1 MSVSQFVIFCTIVL
15 IAAIVQGVSGFTFG
29 MMVLMIF
36 PYIFGYTK
44 ALVLAGM
51 MGLVLSAANA
61 FIYRKYIDWKW
72 IPRWLCVFIGMEFL
86 SILVLKKVGDSPIWY
101 TLMGIMFISM
111 AIYLLW
117 GQKVIHVKA
126 NFSSMAVLAA
136 LSGLIMGSFGVG
148 GPLMAA
154 FFLEATHS
162 KEEYLG
168 TVQGLGVIVASI
180 DVILR
185 SLNGM
190 MGVELFGY
198 AAVGLVFM
206 AAGLLIAKSL
216 VSHMNALTMRRIICG
231 VMVLNGI
238 VMLSH

>member
-1 MSVSQFVIFCTIVL
+1 MTMSTIIAFCTIVL
-15 IAAIVQGVSGFTFG
+15 IAAIVQGVSGFAFG

-86 SILVLKKVGDSPIWY
+86 SILVLKKVGDSPSWY
-101 TLMGIMFISM
+101 TLLGIMFISM
-111 AIYLLW
+111 EIYLLW

-126 NFSSMAVLAA
+126 NFSSMAV
-136 LSGLIMGSFGVG
+136 
-148 GPLMAA
+148 

-198 AAVGLVFM
+198 SAVGLVFM

>member
-1 MSVSQFVIFCTIVL
+1 MSTIIAFCTIVL
-15 IAAIVQGVSGFTFG
+15 IAAIVQGVSGFAFG

-117 GQKVIHVKA
+117 G
-126 NFSSMAVLAA
+126 
-136 LSGLIMGSFGVG
+136 
-148 GPLMAA
+148 
-154 FFLEATHS
+154 
-162 KEEYLG
+162 
-168 TVQGLGVIVASI
+168 
-180 DVILR
+180 R
-185 SLNGM
+185 
-190 MGVELFGY
+190 
-198 AAVGLVFM
+198 
-206 AAGLLIAKSL
+206 
-216 VSHMNALTMRRIICG
+216 
-231 VMVLNGI
+231 
-238 VMLSH
+238 

>member
-1 MSVSQFVIFCTIVL
+1 MSTIVAFCSIVL
-15 IAAIVQGVSGFTFG
+15 IAAIVQGVSGFAFG
-29 MMVLMIF
+29 MVVLMVF

-44 ALVLAGM
+44 ALVIAAM
-51 MGLVLSAANA
+51 MWMVLSAANA
-61 FIYRKYIDWKW
+61 YIYRKYIDWTW
-72 IPRWLCVFIGMEFL
+72 VPRWLCVFIVMEL
-86 SILVLKKVGDSPIWY
+86 IGVLVVKKVGDSPIWY
-101 TLMGIMFISM
+101 TLMGAMFIFM

-117 GQKVIHVKA
+117 GQKIIHVKV
-126 NFSSMAVLAA
+126 NFSSMAILAA

-168 TVQGLGVIVASI
+168 TIQGLGVIVASI

-190 MGVELFGY
+190 MSAELFGY
-198 AAVGLVFM
+198 TALGIIFM
-206 AAGLLIAKSL
+206 GMGLLIAKKL